1 MKLSK
6 IIRHTIN
13 SHPTAHQM
21 ERWAEL
27 AEALEREISRL
38 AARTQGEL
46 FTAAPAPPD
55 GAVEIARVRKPVAVG
70 ALVGIE
76 RELSAQWGK
85 GLTLRDDGGEFFVI
99 EMQKAPIDGHR

>member
-6 IIRHTIN
+6 LIRAKIN
-13 SHPTAHQM
+13 SYPTAHQM

-27 AEALEREISRL
+27 AEALEQDVAQF

-46 FTAAPAPPD
+46 FTATPTPPA

-70 ALVGIE
+70 ALVSIE

-99 EMQKAPIDGHR
+99 EMQKAPTDGHR